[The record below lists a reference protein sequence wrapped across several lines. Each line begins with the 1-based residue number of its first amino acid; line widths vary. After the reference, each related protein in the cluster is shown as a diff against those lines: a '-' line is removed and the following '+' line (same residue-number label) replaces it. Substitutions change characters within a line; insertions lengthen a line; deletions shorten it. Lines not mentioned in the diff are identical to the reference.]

1 MKLLQTRLAHYIFN
15 QKSGKMFMSF
25 EEFKEGL
32 GSWAE
37 PLKHFT
43 DSKTFQDIYKYVKGE
58 YESGKKVCMGARR
71 YILHQTLSSMPSRP
85 LLSRM

>member
-1 MKLLQTRLAHYIFN
+1 
-15 QKSGKMFMSF
+15 MSF

-43 DSKTFQDIYKYVKGE
+43 ATKTFQDIYKFVKE
-58 YESGKKVCMGARR
+58 QYESGKKVLLHISRS
-71 YILHQTLSSMPSRP
+71 ILPRN
-85 LLSRM
+85 

>member
-1 MKLLQTRLAHYIFN
+1 
-15 QKSGKMFMSF
+15 MFMCF

-43 DSKTFQDIYKYVKGE
+43 ATKTFQDIYKFVKE
-58 YESGKKVCMGARR
+58 QYESGKKVL
-71 YILHQTLSSMPSRP
+71 LHISRSIP
-85 LLSRM
+85 PRN